1 MAQGER
7 KTITPQDSVR
17 ALIIKKRNQLG
28 LSRDQLAFL
37 AGYDQSSVRKIE
49 NGTRNPSLG
58 AIFDLFG
65 VLGLRPSTVMKR
77 IEKEAG
83 FEPLPRTRI
92 QEILEAEKARRRPK
106 KYRDR

>member
-7 KTITPQDSVR
+7 KTITPQDAVR
-17 ALIIKKRNQLG
+17 AVIIKRRNRLG

-37 AGYDQSSVRKIE
+37 AGYDQSAIRKIE
-49 NGTRNPSLG
+49 NGTRNASLA
-58 AIFDLFG
+58 AIFNLFG

-77 IEKEAG
+77 IEREAG
-83 FEPLPRTRI
+83 FEIMPRSRV
-92 QEILEAEKARRRPK
+92 QEILEAENNRRRPK

>member
-7 KTITPQDSVR
+7 KTIALQDAIR
-17 ALIIKKRNQLG
+17 ALIKKRRNQLG

-37 AGYDQSSVRKIE
+37 AGYEQSSVRKIE

-65 VLGLRPSTVMKR
+65 ALGLRPSTVMSR

-83 FEPLPRTRI
+83 FKIVPRARI
-92 QEILEAEKARRRPK
+92 QEMLEAEKLRRRPK
-106 KYRDR
+106 KYGDR

>member
-7 KTITPQDSVR
+7 KTIAPQDAIR
-17 ALIIKKRNQLG
+17 ALIKKRRNQLG

-37 AGYDQSSVRKIE
+37 AGYEQSSVRKIE

-65 VLGLRPSTVMKR
+65 VLGLRPSTVMNR

-83 FEPLPRTRI
+83 FEIVPRSRI
-92 QEILEAEKARRRPK
+92 QEMLEAEKLRRRPK

>member
-1 MAQGER
+1 MAQGKG

-17 ALIIKKRNQLG
+17 ALIIKRRDLLG

-37 AGYDQSSVRKIE
+37 AGYEQSTVRKIE
-49 NGTRNPSLG
+49 NGTRNPSLT
-58 AIFDLFG
+58 AIFNLFG

-77 IEKEAG
+77 IEKDAG
-83 FEPLPRTRI
+83 FELLPRIRI
-92 QEILEAEKARRRPK
+92 QQILEAEKPRRRPK

>member
-1 MAQGER
+1 MAQDER
-7 KTITPQDSVR
+7 KTIAPQDAIR
-17 ALIIKKRNQLG
+17 ALIKKKRNQLG

-37 AGYDQSSVRKIE
+37 AGYEQSSVRKIE

-65 VLGLRPSTVMKR
+65 VLGLRPSTVMSR
-77 IEKEAG
+77 IEKAAG
-83 FEPLPRTRI
+83 FEIVPRARI
-92 QEILEAEKARRRPK
+92 QEMLEAEKLRRRPK